1 MADVYQSEANAFNWS
16 RVAALSGAFAVH
28 VFALALLATPAA
40 PPETQQKKVDNK
52 VTVEFIEPPPPP
64 PPPVIVEEASPMSV
78 AAPPPAPPAP
88 PAPPVDIA
96 PTENISYRRLRPPKY
111 PPQAVRQ
118 RMEGKVLLKVLVG
131 LDGKPEEITVEK
143 SSGYRVLDQA
153 AIAAVKTWVFNAGQK
168 NGAASRG
175 YALVPI
181 EFNLNQ

>member
-1 MADVYQSEANAFNWS
+1 
-16 RVAALSGAFAVH
+16 
-28 VFALALLATPAA
+28 
-40 PPETQQKKVDNK
+40 
-52 VTVEFIEPPPPP
+52 
-64 PPPVIVEEASPMSV
+64 MSV

-118 RMEGKVLLKVLVG
+118 RMEGKVILKVLVG
-131 LDGKPEEITVEK
+131 LDGKPEEVTVEK

-153 AIAAVKTWVFNAGQK
+153 AIAAVKTWVFNAGMK
-168 NGAASRG
+168 GGSASRG

>member
-1 MADVYQSEANAFNWS
+1 MTDVYAQESENNAFSWN
-16 RVAALSGAFAVH
+16 RVTALSGAFTVH
-28 VFALALLATPAA
+28 VFALALLATPAS
-40 PPETQQKKVDNK
+40 PPEAPEKKVENK

-64 PPPVIVEEASPMSV
+64 PPP
-78 AAPPPAPPAP
+78 
-88 PAPPVDIA
+88 PPVDIA
-96 PTENISYRRLRPPKY
+96 PSENISYRRLRPPKY

-118 RMEGKVLLKVLVG
+118 RMEGKVVLKVLVG

-143 SSGYRVLDQA
+143 TSGYRVLDQA

-181 EFNLNQ
+181 EFNLSNQ